1 MTAFWAS
8 LPLLLVLVLMLWWR
22 WSSARAGFAGLLVAL
37 VVAVAHFGLTWEV
50 FWVSQVRALML
61 AFFVLYIIWLGLLT
75 YSLVRAV
82 GGINFVGSWLSARA
96 GDRTAVGLLLAW
108 VLSSMLEGIAG
119 LGVPLAVVSPM
130 LVAIGFD
137 PVTAVA
143 AVAIGHAW
151 SVTFGDMGVV
161 FEALVSVVRLDA
173 ASIAPAAAVILGF
186 ACIAC
191 GVATAIVL
199 GLRNRW
205 GHIVAAGAVMAIVQG
220 LLAVVGL
227 RPLAALGASVVGLG
241 AGVWLFGGISRQE
254 QDDSGSGMLLLLPYL
269 VTTALLSLVT
279 FLPGLARMLMS
290 PATRIMLPEVATRV
304 GWVTPAGEAKAII
317 WLTHPGTAMLLA
329 ILVSLPI
336 YVRRLSFNQ
345 QMGRQAFRSAAS
357 IGVPV
362 TLGVGAMVSLAMV
375 MDHSG
380 MTQELAVA
388 ISKAVGPA
396 YPLLSGFIGMLG
408 AFTTGSNT
416 NSNVLFGPLQLQMS
430 HLLNLNGIWL
440 LAAQT
445 AGGALGSMVAPAKLV
460 VGCAMVGLA
469 GQDGRVLRRT
479 VPYGLLIALVAG
491 AIVWLLA

>member
-1 MTAFWAS
+1 
-8 LPLLLVLVLMLWWR
+8 MLWWR
-22 WSSARAGFAGLLVAL
+22 WSSARAGFAGLLIAI
-37 VVAVAHFGLTWEV
+37 VVAVARFGLTWEV

-61 AFFVLYIIWLGLLT
+61 AFFVLYIIWLGLIT

-82 GGINFVGSWLSARA
+82 GGINFVGGWLSARV

-161 FEALVSVVRLDA
+161 FEALVSVVRLEA
-173 ASIAPAAAVILGF
+173 ASIVPAAAVILGF

-191 GVATAIVL
+191 GAATAIVL

-205 GHIVAAGAVMAIVQG
+205 GHVVAAGAVMAIVQG

-241 AGVWLFGGISRQE
+241 AGVWLFGGMGRHE
-254 QDDSGSGMLLLLPYL
+254 QDGSGSGMLLLLPYL

-345 QMGRQAFRSAAS
+345 QIGGQAFRSAAS

-388 ISKAVGPA
+388 ISKAVGPT

-430 HLLNLNGIWL
+430 HLLNLNGVWL

-491 AIVWLLA
+491 AIAWLLA